1 MGGEIL
7 DYPAKAARREG
18 LAEGIESTL
27 ALLVK
32 DGILTESE
40 AKARKE
46 DALKSCR
53 KTTSLSDHH
62 LTQTKTGDTV

>member
-7 DYPAKAARREG
+7 DYPAKIARREG

-27 ALLVK
+27 AVLVK
-32 DGILTESE
+32 DGILTEAE

-46 DALKSCR
+46 DALRSIAK
-53 KTTSLSDHH
+53 KHQPTA
-62 LTQTKTGDTV
+62 DTI